1 MMNRHP
7 AFPTPWMLATERRV
21 EDAEAAAETNA
32 RALKRIAAKAIEDLK
47 TLSFD
52 DAEPIPGHDL
62 VDLIAVLELAAG
74 IDPRKYGTVVGDIV
88 RDRECENV

>member
-52 DAEPIPGHDL
+52 
-62 VDLIAVLELAAG
+62 V
-74 IDPRKYGTVVGDIV
+74 YT
-88 RDRECENV
+88 